1 MPFSIH
7 TVRRQ
12 YVEVEFNGTEADGLN
27 LQRILPGMC
36 QSKLMP
42 VIEKALDRYTP
53 ANTYLTID
61 RLEIDAGSVMLDRL
75 EHDLPEM
82 VYMALGQYLQDIP
95 RPEDLSNVFE
105 RGNLQRKT
113 EQQTIIAAFIFFL
126 KHGTLPWS
134 FHLPSGSGFEEM
146 ILGSFKEQEGRGG
159 AFELNEVIET
169 LASATARKR
178 LIQQF
183 TPAFLEIALALI
195 ATEGKKVFRA
205 VLPLLRRSDT
215 VLIDAKQLEREVW
228 ECAFACIASCH
239 PLTEEYLRRET
250 NALVTA
256 LGVRGASL
264 AAALDYYWSEVPKVP
279 NNEDFQVSSS
289 SPAGSSQQSD
299 GGAADEE
306 QKVVHH
312 ERTILGSES
321 SEEEEQLHPERG
333 NPDQEKLQ
341 REPASLSRH
350 SEGTDEAQKGIHDER
365 TLMHGSASPDGN
377 EQLHQDTVNSDQERL
392 LNAQTDLLRRTG
404 DSADEEQKGVPD
416 EKITHG
422 SASSDGNEQ
431 LHQES
436 GNSDQAQLLKAPTDL
451 LRRTDG
457 SDESEKE
464 TRHQTAKAKESVSQ
478 SAAQHPDAKT
488 GIYTALAGL
497 VLLHPFLP
505 QFFRALD
512 IADDEKL
519 LQPDRAIYLL
529 YFLATGR
536 TDAMEYELAIPKMLC
551 HFPLTNVVE
560 SNISLLADEQEE
572 ALALLAAVI
581 RHWEVMKNTGADGL
595 RETFLKR
602 CGKLSQRDDGE
613 WLLQVETNS
622 FDILLEQLPWG
633 ISMIQL
639 PWMPGMLRVEW
650 I

>member
-1 MPFSIH
+1 MPFSIN
-7 TVRRQ
+7 TVCRQ
-12 YVEVEFNGTEADGLN
+12 YIEVEFNGSETEGLT
-27 LQRILPGMC
+27 LQRTLPDFC
-36 QSKLMP
+36 RNRLIP
-42 VIEKALDRYTP
+42 AIENVLNRYASTN
-53 ANTYLTID
+53 AYLAID
-61 RLEIDAGSVMLDRL
+61 RLEIDAGTVNLDRL
-75 EHDLPEM
+75 ELDLPDM
-82 VYMALGQYLQDIP
+82 VAKVLGQYLQDIP
-95 RPEDLSNVFE
+95 QPEELSTAPE
-105 RGNLQRKT
+105 RGNLQHKT
-113 EQQTIIAAFIFFL
+113 ERQTIIAAFIFFL

-169 LASATARKR
+169 LASATARTR

-183 TPAFLEIALALI
+183 TPALLETVLALI
-195 ATEGKKVFRA
+195 LVEGKKVISGI
-205 VLPLLRRSDT
+205 LPLLRRSDT
-215 VLIDAKQLEREVW
+215 VLIDSKQLEREVW
-228 ECAFACIASCH
+228 ECAFACVASGH

-321 SEEEEQLHPERG
+321 SEEEEPLHPERG

-350 SEGTDEAQKGIHDER
+350 SEGTDEAQKGIRDER
-365 TLMHGSASPDGN
+365 TMHGSASPDGN
-377 EQLHQDTVNSDQERL
+377 EQLHPETCNYDQEQF
-392 LNAQTDLLRRTG
+392 LNAQTDLLRRT
-404 DSADEEQKGVPD
+404 DDRADEEQKGVPA

-422 SASSDGNEQ
+422 SASSDGNER
-431 LHQES
+431 LHQKS
-436 GNSDQAQLLKAPTDL
+436 GNFDQAQLLKAPTDL

-457 SDESEKE
+457 SDEGEKE